1 VRRARLAAP
10 GAGRL
15 RREVGVM
22 DPRTRLGLLVAVGL
36 LAVLL
41 DQPAS
46 LELLAAVAAL
56 PLFLLPI
63 GWTWRR
69 RALLAAL
76 AVVWST
82 VLSQGLFYADP
93 LRVALLR
100 VGPIVVWRQG
110 VVHGL
115 VQSLRLVAVT
125 FAGLAV
131 AVSTPT
137 DRLFAALVRLRV
149 PYAMAFL
156 AVTALRFVPVVGQEI
171 LVVRRARARRGR
183 PAAARA
189 PWAWLALEIALLRPA
204 VARSVRRARR
214 LAEALDVRGFDPT
227 SPRAV
232 RRPLRMASWE
242 PPLLVLVA
250 LLVVGI
256 AGLEG
261 LYGLYVGEVLYV
273 AGLRDVYGLVRS
285 WL

>member
-1 VRRARLAAP
+1 
-10 GAGRL
+10 
-15 RREVGVM
+15 M
-22 DPRTRLGLLVAVGL
+22 DPRTRLGLLSAVGI

-46 LELLAAVAAL
+46 LGLLAAVSAV
-56 PLFLLPI
+56 PLLLLPI

-69 RALLAAL
+69 RAVLAAL

-82 VLSQGLFYADP
+82 VLSQGLFYSDVP
-93 LRVALLR
+93 RVALVHL
-100 VGPIVVWRQG
+100 GPIVVWRQG

-156 AVTALRFVPVVGQEI
+156 AVTALRFVPVAGEELLI
-171 LVVRRARARRGR
+171 VRRARARRGR

-189 PWAWLALEIALLRPA
+189 PWRWLALEIALLRPA

-214 LAEALDVRGFDPT
+214 LAEALDVRGFDPS

-232 RRPLRMASWE
+232 RRPLRMAAWE
-242 PPLLVLVA
+242 PA
-250 LLVVGI
+250 LLVAVAVLVIGI
-256 AGLEG
+256 AGLEA
-261 LYGLYVGEVLYV
+261 LYGLYVGDVLYLP
-273 AGLRDVYGLVRS
+273 ALRDVYGAVRT